1 MTNLEP
7 VAPPPALAAI
17 RAPFLTQGATL
28 TDVPVM
34 QPLGLLLDLVGEG
47 VRERLFT
54 VQADGIEEAC
64 LRPDFT
70 IPVAR
75 AHILSGART
84 GRYLYE
90 GKAFRVA
97 PAGSDR
103 AEEFLQIGLEVY
115 EAGETPRLD
124 ADIAVLGLDAARAG
138 GRDDLTVRLGDIG
151 LFAAFV
157 RALDLAPSL
166 SGRLQRAFL
175 RPRELKALLE
185 RAESAPVAG
194 AADGDRLPQLL
205 STLPEE
211 EAAAVLKEMWAL
223 AGIQPVGGRSAAEI
237 VHRLAMRAEDGALP
251 SLSLGE
257 AGLIHRYLAVADRP
271 RQALDAVAALAREA
285 GSDLD
290 GAIDGWWSRLQAM
303 QAGGMSLDRMT
314 FATSFGREFG
324 YYDGFLFEVRSEALG
339 ADAPVAAGGRY
350 DSLLQ
355 RLTYS
360 GAMQNPGVPYAELV
374 KRVDD
379 ARAVGC
385 MVRPWRAFVGGQA

>member
-7 VAPPPALAAI
+7 VAPPQALSAI
-17 RAPFLTQGATL
+17 RAPFLDKRATL

-75 AHILSGART
+75 AHIVSGAAS

-103 AEEFLQIGLEVY
+103 PEEFLQIGLEVY
-115 EAGETPRLD
+115 EAGDAPSLD
-124 ADIAVLGLDAARAG
+124 AEIAVLGWRAAEAG
-138 GRDDLTVRLGDIG
+138 GRDDLSVRLGDIG
-151 LFAAFV
+151 LFSAFI

-185 RAESAPVAG
+185 RAESAPAG
-194 AADGDRLPQLL
+194 TAEADRLPLLL
-205 STLPEE
+205 STLPED
-211 EAAAVLKEMWAL
+211 EAAGVLKEMWAL

-251 SLSLGE
+251 RLTP
-257 AGLIHRYLAVADRP
+257 AQADLIHRYLAVADQP
-271 RQALDAVAALAREA
+271 RQALDAVAALARET
-285 GSDLD
+285 GSDLE
-290 GAIDGWWSRLQAM
+290 GAVEAWWSRLQSL
-303 QAGGMSLDRMT
+303 QAGGMGLDRMT
-314 FATSFGREFG
+314 LATSFGREFG

-339 ADAPVAAGGRY
+339 PDAPVAAGGRY

-360 GAMQNPGVPYAELV
+360 GAMASPGVPYADLA
-374 KRVDD
+374 KRADD

-385 MVRPWRAFVGGQA
+385 MVRPWRAFSGGQA